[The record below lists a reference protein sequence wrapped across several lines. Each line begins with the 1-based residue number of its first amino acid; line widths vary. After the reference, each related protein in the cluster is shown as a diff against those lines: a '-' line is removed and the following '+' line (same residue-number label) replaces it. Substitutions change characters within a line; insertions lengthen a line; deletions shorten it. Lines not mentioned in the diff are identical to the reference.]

1 MELMF
6 ITLGGAIIG
15 LAARYTLPHRHKHG
29 AVLIPALGAATAG
42 LLWEVLTWAGLKWNG
57 GVIWWITLIATAV
70 ITVGVDLVVGAVR
83 ARRDEHLLSA
93 LSKGA
98 VHPA

>member
-15 LAARYTLPHRHKHG
+15 LAARYALPHRHRHG
-29 AVLIPALGAATAG
+29 AVLIPALGAAVAAAI
-42 LLWEVLTWAGLKWNG
+42 WVALTWAGMKWNG
-57 GVIWWITLIATAV
+57 GWIWWITLIATALIAV
-70 ITVGVDLVVGAVR
+70 AVDLALGSMR
-83 ARRDEHLLSA
+83 TRGDDRLLHA

-98 VHPA
+98 ANAA

>member
-15 LAARYTLPHRHKHG
+15 LTARYVLPQRHRHG
-29 AVLIPALGAATAG
+29 AVLIPALGAGVAAV
-42 LLWEVLTWAGLKWNG
+42 LWELLTWAGLKWNAG
-57 GVIWWITLIATAV
+57 WIWWVTLIATALV
-70 ITVGVDLVVGAVR
+70 TVAVDLVIGAVR
-83 ARRDEHLLSA
+83 QRSDEHLLQS

-98 VHPA
+98 ARPA